1 MSRVTIAPETAI
13 LKTIVSKAG
22 QAILLQFGHEMI
34 RIARASTIR
43 TPGPSAPGTPPHEHF
58 GDLDRSL
65 TVAIDESTGNVIV
78 GPRASI
84 IGERGSVLEFAGT
97 YDPNAGRDR
106 FGRFLKGHAS
116 RIAPSGARWAHP
128 FMRPA
133 FEQATSAGSFESGNQ
148 ISSSFT

>member
-1 MSRVTIAPETAI
+1 MPDVRIVPDSLKLKDIVTN
-13 LKTIVSKAG
+13 AG
-22 QAILLQFGHEMI
+22 QSILLRFAHEI
-34 RIARASTIR
+34 VRIARESTIQR
-43 TPGPSAPGTPPHEHF
+43 SGPSAPGTPPHEHF

-65 TVAIDESTGNVIV
+65 DVAIDADGNVIA

-84 IGERGSVLEFAGT
+84 VGQRGSVLEFAGT
-97 YDPNAGRDR
+97 FDPDAGRDQ

-116 RIAPSGARWAHP
+116 RTAPSGARWARP

-133 FEQATSAGSFESGNQ
+133 FEQAVSSGSFESGTQ